1 MAKRKAVIEKKT
13 AEEESIPVI
22 GEEAVSEPVAEPTP
36 TVTTSPDAVEAV
48 TDTVVA
54 PPPAEP
60 DFSWVPAELEFAQH
74 EVEKCLDYINTPG
87 ADHSGRFKA
96 SFQEWTEYKYRLRQ
110 MMLHKSSK
118 VPVRPTIQKDY

>member
-22 GEEAVSEPVAEPTP
+22 SEEAVSEPVAEPTP
-36 TVTTSPDAVEAV
+36 TVTTSPDAVETV

-110 MMLHKSSK
+110 MVLHKSFK

>member
-22 GEEAVSEPVAEPTP
+22 SEEAVSEPVAEPTP
-36 TVTTSPDAVEAV
+36 TITTSSDAAEAV

-54 PPPAEP
+54 PPSAEP

-110 MMLHKSSK
+110 MVLHKSSK
-118 VPVRPTIQKDY
+118 VPVRPAIQKDY

>member
-22 GEEAVSEPVAEPTP
+22 SEETVSEPVAEPTP
-36 TVTTSPDAVEAV
+36 TVTTSPDAVETV

-110 MMLHKSSK
+110 MVLHKSSK
-118 VPVRPTIQKDY
+118 VPVRPAVQKDY

>member
-36 TVTTSPDAVEAV
+36 TVTTSPDAAEVV
-48 TDTVVA
+48 SDTVVA

-110 MMLHKSSK
+110 MVLHKSSK
-118 VPVRPTIQKDY
+118 VPVRPAVQKDY

>member
-13 AEEESIPVI
+13 AEEEPIPVI
-22 GEEAVSEPVAEPTP
+22 SEEAVSEPVAEPTP
-36 TVTTSPDAVEAV
+36 TVTTSPDAAETV

-110 MMLHKSSK
+110 MVLHKSSK

>member
-36 TVTTSPDAVEAV
+36 TVTTSPDAVETV

-110 MMLHKSSK
+110 MVLHKSSK
-118 VPVRPTIQKDY
+118 VPVRPAIQKDY

>member
-13 AEEESIPVI
+13 AEEEPVPVI
-22 GEEAVSEPVAEPTP
+22 SEEAVSEPVAEPTP
-36 TVTTSPDAVEAV
+36 TVTASPDAVEAV

-110 MMLHKSSK
+110 MVLHKSSK

>member
-22 GEEAVSEPVAEPTP
+22 SEEAVSEPVAEPTP
-36 TVTTSPDAVEAV
+36 TVTTSPDAVETV
-48 TDTVVA
+48 SDTVVA

-110 MMLHKSSK
+110 MVLHKSSK
-118 VPVRPTIQKDY
+118 VPVRPAIQKDY

>member
-36 TVTTSPDAVEAV
+36 TVTASSDAVEAV

-110 MMLHKSSK
+110 MVLHKSSK

>member
-22 GEEAVSEPVAEPTP
+22 SEEAVSEPVAEPTP
-36 TVTTSPDAVEAV
+36 TVTTSPDAVETV
-48 TDTVVA
+48 SDTVVA

-74 EVEKCLDYINTPG
+74 EVERCLDYINTPG

-110 MMLHKSSK
+110 MVLHKSSK

>member
-22 GEEAVSEPVAEPTP
+22 SEEAVSEPVAEPTP
-36 TVTTSPDAVEAV
+36 TVTTSPDAVETV

-110 MMLHKSSK
+110 MVLHKSSK
-118 VPVRPTIQKDY
+118 VPVRPAIQKDY

>member
-22 GEEAVSEPVAEPTP
+22 SEEAVSEPVAEPTP
-36 TVTTSPDAVEAV
+36 TVTTSPDAAESV

-110 MMLHKSSK
+110 MVLHKSSK

>member
-36 TVTTSPDAVEAV
+36 TVTTSSDVAEAV

-110 MMLHKSSK
+110 MVLHKSSK
-118 VPVRPTIQKDY
+118 VPVRPAIQKDY

>member
-1 MAKRKAVIEKKT
+1 MAKRKAVIEKKA

-22 GEEAVSEPVAEPTP
+22 SEEAVSEPVAEPTP
-36 TVTTSPDAVEAV
+36 TVTTSPDAVETV
-48 TDTVVA
+48 TDTVAA

-110 MMLHKSSK
+110 MVLHKSSK

>member
-13 AEEESIPVI
+13 AEEEPIPVI
-22 GEEAVSEPVAEPTP
+22 SEEAVSEPVAEPTP
-36 TVTTSPDAVEAV
+36 TITTSSDAAEAV

-110 MMLHKSSK
+110 MVLHKSSK
-118 VPVRPTIQKDY
+118 VPVRPAIQKDY

>member
-13 AEEESIPVI
+13 AEEEPIPVI

-36 TVTTSPDAVEAV
+36 TVTTSPDAVETV
-48 TDTVVA
+48 SDTVVA

-110 MMLHKSSK
+110 MVLHKSSK
-118 VPVRPTIQKDY
+118 VPVRPAIQKDY

>member
-22 GEEAVSEPVAEPTP
+22 SEEAVSEPVAEPTP
-36 TVTTSPDAVEAV
+36 TVTASPDAAEVV
-48 TDTVVA
+48 SDTVVA

-110 MMLHKSSK
+110 MVLHKSSK
-118 VPVRPTIQKDY
+118 VPVRPAVQKDY

>member
-13 AEEESIPVI
+13 AEEEPIPVI
-22 GEEAVSEPVAEPTP
+22 GAAAVSEPVAEPTP
-36 TVTTSPDAVEAV
+36 TVTTSPDAVETV
-48 TDTVVA
+48 SDTVVA

-110 MMLHKSSK
+110 MVLHKSSK
-118 VPVRPTIQKDY
+118 VPVRPAIQKDY

>member
-1 MAKRKAVIEKKT
+1 MVKRKAVIEKKT
-13 AEEESIPVI
+13 AEEEPIPVI

-110 MMLHKSSK
+110 MVLHKSSK
-118 VPVRPTIQKDY
+118 VPVRPAIQKDY

>member
-22 GEEAVSEPVAEPTP
+22 SEEAVSEPVAEPTP
-36 TVTTSPDAVEAV
+36 TVTTSPDAAEVV
-48 TDTVVA
+48 SDTVVA
-54 PPPAEP
+54 PPPAGP

-110 MMLHKSSK
+110 MVLHKSSK
-118 VPVRPTIQKDY
+118 VPVRPAIQKDY

>member
-22 GEEAVSEPVAEPTP
+22 SEETVSEPVAEPTP
-36 TVTTSPDAVEAV
+36 TVTTSPDAVETV

-110 MMLHKSSK
+110 MVLHKSSK

>member
-36 TVTTSPDAVEAV
+36 TVTTSSDVAEAV

-110 MMLHKSSK
+110 MVLHKSSK
-118 VPVRPTIQKDY
+118 VPVRPAVQKDY

>member
-13 AEEESIPVI
+13 AEEEPIPVI
-22 GEEAVSEPVAEPTP
+22 NEEAVSEPVAEPTP
-36 TVTTSPDAVEAV
+36 TVTTSPDAVETV

-110 MMLHKSSK
+110 MVLHKSSK
-118 VPVRPTIQKDY
+118 VPVRPAIQKDY

>member
-1 MAKRKAVIEKKT
+1 MAKRKAVIEKKA

-22 GEEAVSEPVAEPTP
+22 SEEAVSEPVAEPTP
-36 TVTTSPDAVEAV
+36 TVTTSPDAVETV

-110 MMLHKSSK
+110 MVLHKSSK
-118 VPVRPTIQKDY
+118 VPVRPAIQKDY

>member
-22 GEEAVSEPVAEPTP
+22 SEEAVSEPVAEPTP
-36 TVTTSPDAVEAV
+36 TVTTSPDAVEV
-48 TDTVVA
+48 VSDTVVA

-110 MMLHKSSK
+110 MVLHKSSK
-118 VPVRPTIQKDY
+118 VPVRPAIQKDY

>member
-110 MMLHKSSK
+110 MVLHKSSK

>member
-1 MAKRKAVIEKKT
+1 MVKRKAVIEKKT
-13 AEEESIPVI
+13 AEEEPIPVI
-22 GEEAVSEPVAEPTP
+22 SEEAVSEPVAEPTP
-36 TVTTSPDAVEAV
+36 TVTTSPDAVETV
-48 TDTVVA
+48 TDTVAA

-110 MMLHKSSK
+110 MVLHKSSK

>member
-1 MAKRKAVIEKKT
+1 MAKRKAVIEKA
-13 AEEESIPVI
+13 AEEEPIPVI
-22 GEEAVSEPVAEPTP
+22 SEEAVSEPVAEPTP
-36 TVTTSPDAVEAV
+36 TITASPDAVEAV

-96 SFQEWTEYKYRLRQ
+96 SFQEWAEYKYRLRQ
-110 MMLHKSSK
+110 MVLHKSSK
-118 VPVRPTIQKDY
+118 VPVRPAVQKDY

>member
-13 AEEESIPVI
+13 AEEEPIPVI
-22 GEEAVSEPVAEPTP
+22 SEEAVSEPVAEPTP
-36 TVTTSPDAVEAV
+36 TVTTAPDAAETV

-74 EVEKCLDYINTPG
+74 EVERCLDYINTPG

-110 MMLHKSSK
+110 MVLHKSSK

>member
-22 GEEAVSEPVAEPTP
+22 SEETVSEPVAEPTP
-36 TVTTSPDAVEAV
+36 TVTTSPDAVEPV

-110 MMLHKSSK
+110 MVLHKSSK
-118 VPVRPTIQKDY
+118 VPVRPAIQKDY

>member
-22 GEEAVSEPVAEPTP
+22 SEEAVSEPVAEPTP

>member
-13 AEEESIPVI
+13 AEEEPIPVI
-22 GEEAVSEPVAEPTP
+22 SEEIVSEPVAEPTP
-36 TVTTSPDAVEAV
+36 TVTASPDAVEAV

-110 MMLHKSSK
+110 MVLHKSSK
-118 VPVRPTIQKDY
+118 VPVRPTVQKDY

>member
-13 AEEESIPVI
+13 AEEEPIPVI
-22 GEEAVSEPVAEPTP
+22 SEETVSEPVAEPTP
-36 TVTTSPDAVEAV
+36 TVTASSDAVEAV

-110 MMLHKSSK
+110 MVLHKSSK

>member
-36 TVTTSPDAVEAV
+36 TVTTSPDAVETV

-110 MMLHKSSK
+110 MVLHKSSK

>member
-36 TVTTSPDAVEAV
+36 TVTTSPDAVETV

-110 MMLHKSSK
+110 MVLHKSSK
-118 VPVRPTIQKDY
+118 VPVRPAVQKDY

>member
-1 MAKRKAVIEKKT
+1 MAKRKAVIEKKA

-22 GEEAVSEPVAEPTP
+22 NEEAVSEPVAEPTP
-36 TVTTSPDAVEAV
+36 TVTTSPDAVETV

-110 MMLHKSSK
+110 MVLHKSSK

>member
-13 AEEESIPVI
+13 AEEEPIPVI

-36 TVTTSPDAVEAV
+36 TVTTSPDAVETV

-110 MMLHKSSK
+110 MVLHKSSK
-118 VPVRPTIQKDY
+118 VPVRPAVQKDY

>member
-22 GEEAVSEPVAEPTP
+22 SEEAVSEPVAEPTP

-110 MMLHKSSK
+110 MVLHKSSK

>member
-22 GEEAVSEPVAEPTP
+22 SEEAVSEPVAEPTP
-36 TVTTSPDAVEAV
+36 TVTTSTDAAEAV

-110 MMLHKSSK
+110 MVLHKSSK